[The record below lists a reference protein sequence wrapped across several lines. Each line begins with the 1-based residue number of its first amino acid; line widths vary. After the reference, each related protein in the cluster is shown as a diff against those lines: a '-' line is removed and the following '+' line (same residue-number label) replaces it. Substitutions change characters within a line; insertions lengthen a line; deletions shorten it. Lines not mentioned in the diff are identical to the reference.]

1 METPDIQDA
10 NKDKPAI
17 KKQILILLAAFCAL
31 CLYFALSWMID
42 IRYASKEEERYSK
55 ELLSKAQTAGDILS
69 SRVKNMANGLDIFR
83 RIYLTEFAEEKRGI
97 GSVIDLFEEELNSF
111 PELVS
116 LSYMNATSELV
127 YARGIE
133 GDEGEAAVNAAID
146 WSKEYWSRLGP
157 DDEKPFY
164 TPIKKNGRYF
174 MQGVLFPVAV
184 DEKVAG
190 GLIAVTD
197 AGTVVSKSLE
207 LADIQ
212 EGTAILLIDTT
223 GEVISSSGNGE
234 SMKSPDAS
242 FITKDFMKKALSSQN
257 GCLTL
262 AVQAKGT
269 GKTKLSGQLMT
280 AWQQIRLGSK
290 DAVIVI
296 TSPAEDAVMI
306 FKKARFTHMILEFI
320 FAVLV
325 AMVQA
330 VFLLR
335 NRKPD

>member
-1 METPDIQDA
+1 MQDA
-10 NKDKPAI
+10 NNDKPAI
-17 KKQILILLAAFCAL
+17 KKQILIMIAAFCAL
-31 CLYFALSWMID
+31 CLYFVLSWMID

-55 ELLSKAQTAGDILS
+55 ELVSKAQTAGDILS
-69 SRVKNMANGLDIFR
+69 ARVKNLADALDIFR
-83 RIYLTEFAEEKRGI
+83 RIYLTEFAGEKRGI

-164 TPIKKNGRYF
+164 TPVKKADRYYL
-174 MQGVLFPVAV
+174 QGVIFPVTL
-184 DEKVAG
+184 DEKIAG

-197 AGTVVSKSLE
+197 MGTAMSKTFE

-212 EGTAILLIDTT
+212 EGTTIFLIDTT

-242 FITKDFMKKALSSQN
+242 FITKDFMKKVLLSQN
-257 GCLTL
+257 GCLTT
-262 AVQAKGT
+262 VVKPKGT
-269 GKTKLSGQLMT
+269 GKTRLSGQLIT
-280 AWQQIRLGSK
+280 AWQQVRLGSK
-290 DAVIVI
+290 DAVVVM
-296 TSPAEDAVMI
+296 TSPAENAVMI
-306 FKKARFTHMILEFI
+306 FKKARFTHMILEFV

-325 AMVQA
+325 AMILA
-330 VFLLR
+330 VFLLK
-335 NRKPD
+335 NRSSC